1 LPKITPASHQAHQQ
15 HTFTDENDG
24 AVKTSEKPKDA
35 LDWCIVLLGE
45 ASFVAQDQ
53 NLILTRRK
61 SRWLS
66 VSRIARLKTDEH
78 VVQVSLPTNALEVL
92 PPQTKSWRVVHVG
105 L

>member
-1 LPKITPASHQAHQQ
+1 M
-15 HTFTDENDG
+15 FRDENDG
-24 AVKTSEKPKDA
+24 AVKTPEIPKDA
-35 LDWCIVLLGE
+35 PDWSVMLLGE

-53 NLILTRRK
+53 SLILTRRK
-61 SRWLS
+61 SRWLG

-78 VVQVSLPTNALEVL
+78 VVQVFLPTNALEVL